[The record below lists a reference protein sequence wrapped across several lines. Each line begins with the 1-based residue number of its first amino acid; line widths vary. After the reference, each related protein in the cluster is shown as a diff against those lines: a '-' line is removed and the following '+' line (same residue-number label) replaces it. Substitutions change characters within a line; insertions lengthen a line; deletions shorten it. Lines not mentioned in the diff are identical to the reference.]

1 MTTATVFNAIVGQQ
15 HATRL
20 LKTFIRNGTLPHALL
35 FTGDEGV
42 GKKITATAFAMA
54 CNCLKLKSAILHHR
68 AHLEAIDACGDCGPC
83 RKIAGNH
90 HPDIIRVAPLSSVI
104 RIAQIRTLLQVLTL
118 KPNEANRR
126 VVILSDAQAMNPEAG
141 NALLKVLE
149 EPPDRTL
156 LVLTARQT
164 SDLLP
169 TIVSRCQHIRFS
181 PLRAADIK
189 QLLTAAGGIEPE
201 SIAAVAALCGG
212 SYTRAVKLIDRRW
225 LNRRDWIIQAMG
237 SQMADHGEFGIRA
250 WLAWSEILAKKKD
263 LIEESLEIITMW
275 LRDMLVFRT
284 DPQRVLNQDRLEALS
299 TAAEQVSQAQV
310 LQQIDAVNR
319 ALTALRS
326 NTNARLT
333 LDAMAL
339 QMAGACRK

>member
-35 FTGDEGV
+35 FTGDDGI
-42 GKKITATAFAMA
+42 GKKTTATAFAMA
-54 CNCLKLKSAILHHR
+54 CNCLKLNSAIHR
-68 AHLEAIDACGDCGPC
+68 QRPHLDAIDACDDCGPC
-83 RKIAGNH
+83 KKIAGNQ
-90 HPDIIRVAPLSSVI
+90 HPDVIRVAPLSSVI
-104 RIAQIRTLLQVLTL
+104 RIAQVRTLLQTLTL

-181 PLRAADIK
+181 PLCEADIK
-189 QLLTAAGGIEPE
+189 QLLTAAGGVEPE
-201 SIAAVAALCGG
+201 SVEAVAALCGG
-212 SYTRAVKLIDRRW
+212 SFTRAQKLIDSRW

-237 SQMADHGEFGIRA
+237 SQTAHNGVPDIRA

-263 LIEESLEIITMW
+263 RIEESLEIITMW
-275 LRDMLVFRT
+275 LRDMLVFKT
-284 DPQRVLNQDRLEALS
+284 DPKRVLNRDRLEALS
-299 TAAEQVSQAQV
+299 TAAKHVSQTQL
-310 LQQIDAVNR
+310 LQQIDAVDR
-319 ALTALRS
+319 ASTALRS

-339 QMAGACRK
+339 KMAGACPG

>member
-54 CNCLKLKSAILHHR
+54 CNCLKLKSAIRHHR
-68 AHLEAIDACGDCGPC
+68 AHLDAIDACGDCGPC

-90 HPDIIRVAPLSSVI
+90 HPDVIRVAPLSSVI
-104 RIAQIRTLLQVLTL
+104 RIAQIRTLLQALTL
-118 KPNEANRR
+118 KPNEADRR

-181 PLRAADIK
+181 PLRTADIK
-189 QLLTAAGGIEPE
+189 QLLAAAGGIEPE
-201 SIAAVAALCGG
+201 TVEAVAALCGG
-212 SYTRAVKLIDRRW
+212 SFTRARKLIDSRW
-225 LNRRDWIIQAMG
+225 LSRRDWIIQAMG
-237 SQMADHGEFGIRA
+237 SQMTNNGAPEIRA

-275 LRDMLVFRT
+275 LRDILVFRT
-284 DPQRVLNQDRLEALS
+284 DPQQVLNQDRLKALS
-299 TAAEQVSQAQV
+299 TAAKHVNQRQL
-310 LQQIDAVNR
+310 LQQIDAVDR

-339 QMAGACRK
+339 QMADACNR

>member
-15 HATRL
+15 HAIRL

-35 FTGDEGV
+35 FTGYDGV

-54 CNCLKLKSAILHHR
+54 CNCLTLQSTIRHR
-68 AHLEAIDACGDCGPC
+68 PQLDAIDACGDCGPC
-83 RKIAGNH
+83 RKIAGGH
-90 HPDIIRVAPLSSVI
+90 HPDIIHVAPLSSAI
-104 RIAQIRTLLQVLTL
+104 RIAQIRELLQALTL

-126 VVILSDAQAMNPEAG
+126 VVILSDAQALNPESG

-156 LVLTARQT
+156 MVLTARQT

-181 PLRAADIK
+181 PLGAADIK
-189 QLLTAAGGIEPE
+189 QLLTAAGGIKPE
-201 SIAAVAALCGG
+201 TVETVAALCGG
-212 SYTRAVKLIDRRW
+212 SFTRAQNLVDSRW

-237 SQMADHGEFGIRA
+237 SQMGNTGTSGIRG
-250 WLAWSEILAKKKD
+250 WLAWSEMLAKKKD
-263 LIEESLEIITMW
+263 LIEDSLEIITLW
-275 LRDMLVFRT
+275 LRDILVFST
-284 DPQRVLNQDRLEALS
+284 DPRRVLNQDRLEAIS
-299 TAAEQVSQAQV
+299 AAAEHVSQTQ
-310 LQQIDAVNR
+310 LLEQIDAVDR

-333 LDAMAL
+333 LDAMVL
-339 QMAGACRK
+339 RMAGA